1 MSDISSHYF
10 FIGADETEVK
20 LMVEGNAKKLY
31 KYGVDNEKPWIWF
44 TGESPDIEEIQ
55 GAMDSV
61 SSL

>member
-1 MSDISSHYF
+1 MQDLSSHYF
-10 FIGADETEVK
+10 FIGADETEIK

>member
-1 MSDISSHYF
+1 MQDLSSHYF

-44 TGESPDIEEIQ
+44 TGKSPDIEEIK